1 MKTNVIA
8 HLDMDAFFAAV
19 EQRDNP
25 FLKGQPVIIGAD
37 PKKGKGRGVVS
48 TCSYEARKFGIHSA
62 MPISI
67 AYRKCPRGIYLP
79 GNMRKYKLAS
89 EQIFNILYDFTPD
102 MEPVSVDE
110 AFLDLTGSYHFYK
123 TPYKT
128 CLAIKER
135 IQKEVHLTASIGI
148 APNKMVAKI
157 ASDFSKPDGLLEI
170 LPEQLLKFLWPLP
183 IERLWGIGKQT
194 QKTLNLMGIRTIEEL
209 AKYPLE
215 KLHKVLGSH
224 GQHLYDLANGIDERE
239 VYTDD
244 SIKSV
249 SHEHTFD
256 KDVSDQDKIDA
267 ILSLLSEKVSRR
279 LRKYGLK
286 GKTLTVKIRLS
297 NFKTVTRAITL
308 IERINFF
315 EEIYKNAKRLFDAYY
330 SDASSDG
337 TPEFDR
343 SSDLRKE
350 RWNKYPMKIRL
361 LGVRISNFDDLYV
374 QESLFQN
381 PSSEKKEKIHKAVDA
396 IKDKFGER
404 AIGRAQNI

>member
-1 MKTNVIA
+1 MKTKVIA

-25 FLKGQPVIIGAD
+25 SLKGRPVIIGAD

-48 TCSYEARKFGIHSA
+48 TCSYEARKYGIHSA

-67 AYRKCPRGIYLP
+67 AYRKCPHGIFLP
-79 GNMRKYKLAS
+79 GSMRKYKIAS

-102 MEPVSVDE
+102 MEPISVDE
-110 AFLDLTGSYHFYK
+110 AFFDITGSYHFYQ

-135 IQKEVHLTASIGI
+135 IKREVCLTASIGI

-170 LPEQLLKFLWPLP
+170 LPDQLFEFLWPLP
-183 IERLWGIGKQT
+183 IERLWGVGKQT
-194 QKTLNLMGIRTIEEL
+194 QKTLNAMGIQTIGEL

-215 KLHKVLGSH
+215 ILHKHLGSH
-224 GQHLYDLANGIDERE
+224 GRHLYNLANGIDERE
-239 VYTDD
+239 VYVDD

-249 SHEHTFD
+249 SHEHTFEE
-256 KDVSDQDKIDA
+256 DVSDHDKIDA

-286 GKTLTVKIRLS
+286 GKTLTLKIRLS
-297 NFKTVTRAITL
+297 NFKTVTRAYTFND
-308 IERINFF
+308 RINFF
-315 EEIYKNAKRLFDAYY
+315 DEIYKKAKDLFDAYY
-330 SDASSDG
+330 
-337 TPEFDR
+337 
-343 SSDLRKE
+343 KH
-350 RWNKYPMKIRL
+350 PMKIRL
-361 LGVRISNFDDLYV
+361 LGVRIANFDDPYV
-374 QESLFQN
+374 QENLFQN
-381 PSSEKKEKIHKAVDA
+381 PLSEKKEKIHKAVDT

-404 AIGRAQNI
+404 AIRRAQNI